1 MVNESRVLGR
11 TQRRTDTPQ
20 EVQSQLRTSNYN
32 TTTYQTTSFSKS
44 PAPQV
49 RSNSREISKSPAPIK
64 MTENYTTNTTSF
76 KTVAQT
82 QPLTTVQRISN
93 TGLSS
98 SKYNLADSTYRSD
111 SQAKRVSSGF
121 KSGGERVEYM
131 GEVSRT
137 ETGRRESVVR
147 GESQQRTSTGISTT
161 KYTTDGRSSSNLKT
175 YTTGNTTST
184 TTYGP
189 VTTKETS
196 W

>member
-1 MVNESRVLGR
+1 
-11 TQRRTDTPQ
+11 
-20 EVQSQLRTSNYN
+20 
-32 TTTYQTTSFSKS
+32 
-44 PAPQV
+44 
-49 RSNSREISKSPAPIK
+49 
-64 MTENYTTNTTSF
+64 
-76 KTVAQT
+76 
-82 QPLTTVQRISN
+82 
-93 TGLSS
+93 LSS

-111 SQAKRVSSGF
+111 SQAKRISSGF

-161 KYTTDGRSSSNLKT
+161 KYTTEARAPSTTKYTTDGRSSSNLKT